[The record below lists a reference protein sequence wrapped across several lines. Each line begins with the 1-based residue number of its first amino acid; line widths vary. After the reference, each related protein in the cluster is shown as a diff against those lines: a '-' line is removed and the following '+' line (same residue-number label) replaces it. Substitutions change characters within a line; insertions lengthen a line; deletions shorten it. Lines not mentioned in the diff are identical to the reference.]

1 MRYLIPLILLGAM
14 LGCQS
19 VPPPVQARHDPY
31 WPDQINPTEKALR
44 VRTAFGEPILSRDP
58 RTGILYVE
66 VPARATTDQQLN
78 IEYRV
83 LWLDENNNTLSETNW
98 RDARLA
104 PNVWTRLRANS
115 MSPNAADFI
124 MDVRFGRIN

>member
-1 MRYLIPLILLGAM
+1 MRYLIPLTLLS
-14 LGCQS
+14 LIIGCQS
-19 VPPPVQARHDPY
+19 ISPPVQARHDPY
-31 WPDQINPTEKALR
+31 LPDQINLTEKALR
-44 VRTAFGEPILSRDP
+44 VRTAFTQPQFSRDP

-66 VPARATTDQQLN
+66 VPVRATTDQQLN

-98 RDARLA
+98 RNARLA

-115 MSPNAADFI
+115 LTPNAADFI
-124 MDVRFGRIN
+124 MDIRFGRLN